1 MVKQISLDA
10 WQIQHLEDL
19 LKKGSSIVTKTSS
32 PIILYRQTL
41 EEEDGSYEEIVCTL
55 TERFVIEQVVI
66 SGGVLPPT
74 FRQQMVYTLE
84 EYPQQLIRK
93 SKDLFL
99 QTIELLE
106 DQLK

>member
-19 LKKGSSIVTKTSS
+19 LKKGSGVVTKTST
-32 PIILYRQTL
+32 PIVLYRQTL
-41 EEEDGSYEEIVCTL
+41 EEAEGSYEEIVCTL
-55 TERFVIEQVVI
+55 TERYVIEQLVI

-74 FRQQMVYTLE
+74 FRQQMIYTLE
-84 EYPQQLIRK
+84 EYPQQLVRK

-106 DQLK
+106 DQLE